1 MTRDELHAELM
12 KDDTEYCC
20 YCGCERRGVF
30 ACCGENHFET
40 YAQMQPYA
48 QEELLDWEEWKK

>member
-12 KDDTEYCC
+12 ADDTEYCC

-30 ACCGENHFET
+30 ACCGENHFVT
-40 YAQMQPYA
+40 YAQMEKYA